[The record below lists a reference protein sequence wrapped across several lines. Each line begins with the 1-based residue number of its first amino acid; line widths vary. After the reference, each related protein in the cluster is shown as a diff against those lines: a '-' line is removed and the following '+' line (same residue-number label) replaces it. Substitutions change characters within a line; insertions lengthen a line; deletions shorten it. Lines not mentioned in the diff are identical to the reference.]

1 MVQGVKGVGS
11 VAPYRGRVMRGFTLL
26 SFMFSWRT
34 GRCQECKQL
43 FLTYQLIWSHP
54 LWKGGLHLRLR
65 ESWRLTKVMW
75 LFCGKIEIGSN
86 SLLLRDSSV
95 CVSLPV
101 LRVSML
107 L

>member
-1 MVQGVKGVGS
+1 
-11 VAPYRGRVMRGFTLL
+11 MRGFTLL

-34 GRCQECKQL
+34 GRCQEWKQL